1 MTLDVYAH
9 LGSSPLTRGG
19 LIFGGG
25 QSPATGLI
33 PAYAG
38 RTLFE
43 LHP

>member
-25 QSPATGLI
+25 QSPATV
-33 PAYAG
+33 ATVA
-38 RTLFE
+38 E
-43 LHP
+43 